1 MTLPECN
8 RLLEMSRKLD
18 PMVATEEDKIRDP
31 EQRSNLQTAKEETA
45 ERKKK
50 WEASKENG
58 PTNLD
63 T

>member
-8 RLLEMSRKLD
+8 RLLDISRKLD
-18 PMVATEEDKIRDP
+18 PMVATEEGKIRDP
-31 EQRSNLQTAKEETA
+31 EQKNRLQIAKEET
-45 ERKKK
+45 EEKKRK
-50 WEASKENG
+50 WEASEE